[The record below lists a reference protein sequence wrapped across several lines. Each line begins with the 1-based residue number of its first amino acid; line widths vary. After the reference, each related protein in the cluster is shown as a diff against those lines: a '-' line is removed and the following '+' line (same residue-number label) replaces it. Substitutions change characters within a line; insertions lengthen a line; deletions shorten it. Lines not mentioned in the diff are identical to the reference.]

1 MEYSE
6 EIAYYEQKLAEARK
20 VVADAKQ
27 ERDSLKYRLRH
38 MKQRQY
44 CVEATKLII
53 QGCSQTELKQRLK
66 GDVHQL
72 QTVYAILRTAG
83 INLPERNYSI
93 LNKIRKEKREYN
105 ENEKV

>member
-44 CVEATKLII
+44 CVEATKLIN
-53 QGCSQTELKQRLK
+53 QGCSQSEIKQRLS
-66 GDVHQL
+66 GDVYQL

-83 INLPERNYSI
+83 MNLPESRFSI
-93 LNKIRKEKREYN
+93 INRIRKEKRE
-105 ENEKV
+105 KK

>member
-44 CVEATKLII
+44 CVEATKLIN
-53 QGCSQTELKQRLK
+53 QGCSQSEIKQRLS
-66 GDVHQL
+66 GDVYQL

-83 INLPERNYSI
+83 VNLPESRFSI
-93 LNKIRKEKREYN
+93 INKIRKEKREQ
-105 ENEKV
+105 K

>member
-6 EIAYYEQKLAEARK
+6 EIAYYEQKLARARK
-20 VVADAKQ
+20 VLADAKE

-44 CVEATKLII
+44 CVEATKLIN
-53 QGCSQTELKQRLK
+53 QGCSQAEVKQRLS
-66 GDVHQL
+66 GDVYQL

-83 INLPERNYSI
+83 VNLPESRFSI
-93 LNKIRKEKREYN
+93 INKIRKEKREP
-105 ENEKV
+105 

>member
-20 VVADAKQ
+20 MIADAKE

-44 CVEATKLII
+44 CVEATKLIN
-53 QGCSQTELKQRLK
+53 QGCSQSEIKQRLK
-66 GDVHQL
+66 GDVHLL

-83 INLPERNYSI
+83 MNLPEARCSI
-93 LNKIRKEKREYN
+93 INKIQKEKREQ
-105 ENEKV
+105 K

>member
-44 CVEATKLII
+44 CVEATKLIN
-53 QGCSQTELKQRLK
+53 QGCSQSEIKQRLS
-66 GDVHQL
+66 GDVYQL
-72 QTVYAILRTAG
+72 QAVYAILRTAG
-83 INLPERNYSI
+83 MNLPESRFSI
-93 LNKIRKEKREYN
+93 INRIRKEKRE
-105 ENEKV
+105 KK

>member
-20 VVADAKQ
+20 MMADAKE
-27 ERDSLKYRLRH
+27 ERDSLNFRLRH
-38 MKQRQY
+38 MKHRQY
-44 CVEATKLII
+44 CVEATKLIN
-53 QGCSQTELKQRLK
+53 QGCSQSEIKQRLS
-66 GDVHQL
+66 GDVYQL

>member
-20 VVADAKQ
+20 MMADAKE
-27 ERDSLKYRLRH
+27 ERDSLNYRLKH
-38 MKQRQY
+38 MKHRQY

-53 QGCSQTELKQRLK
+53 QGCPQAELKQRLS
-66 GDVHQL
+66 GDVYQL

-83 INLPERNYSI
+83 MNLPESRFSI
-93 LNKIRKEKREYN
+93 INRIRKEKRE
-105 ENEKV
+105 KK

>member
-6 EIAYYEQKLAEARK
+6 EIAYYEQRLARVRK
-20 VVADAKQ
+20 VLANAKD

-44 CVEATKLII
+44 CVEATRLII

-66 GDVHQL
+66 GDVYNL

-83 INLPERNYSI
+83 MNLPERNYSI
-93 LNKIRKEKREYN
+93 LNKIRKEKREQ
-105 ENEKV
+105 K

>member
-20 VVADAKQ
+20 MMADAKE

-44 CVEATKLII
+44 CVEATRLII

-66 GDVHQL
+66 GDVYQL
-72 QTVYAILRTAG
+72 QTIYAILRTAG
-83 INLPERNYSI
+83 INLPESRFSI
-93 LNKIRKEKREYN
+93 INRIRKEKREQ
-105 ENEKV
+105 K

>member
-1 MEYSE
+1 MKYSE

-20 VVADAKQ
+20 VVADAKE

-44 CVEATKLII
+44 CVEATKLIN
-53 QGCSQTELKQRLK
+53 QGCSQSEIKQRLS
-66 GDVHQL
+66 GDVYQL

-83 INLPERNYSI
+83 VNLPESRFSI
-93 LNKIRKEKREYN
+93 INKLRKEKREQ
-105 ENEKV
+105 K

>member
-20 VVADAKQ
+20 MMADAKE
-27 ERDSLKYRLRH
+27 ERDSLNFRLRH

-44 CVEATKLII
+44 CVEATRLII

-83 INLPERNYSI
+83 MNLPEPRYSI
-93 LNKIRKEKREYN
+93 INKIQKEKREQ
-105 ENEKV
+105 K

>member
-20 VVADAKQ
+20 VVADAKE

-44 CVEATKLII
+44 CVEATRLII

-66 GDVHQL
+66 GDVYQL
-72 QTVYAILRTAG
+72 QTIYAILRTAG
-83 INLPERNYSI
+83 INLPESRFSI
-93 LNKIRKEKREYN
+93 INRIRKEKREQ
-105 ENEKV
+105 K

>member
-20 VVADAKQ
+20 VVADAKE
-27 ERDSLKYRLRH
+27 ERDNLKYQLRH

-44 CVEATKLII
+44 CVEATKLIN
-53 QGCSQTELKQRLK
+53 QGCSQSELKQRLS
-66 GDVHQL
+66 GDVYQL

-83 INLPERNYSI
+83 MNLPESRFSI
-93 LNKIRKEKREYN
+93 INKIRKEKREQ
-105 ENEKV
+105 K

>member
-44 CVEATKLII
+44 CVEATKLIN
-53 QGCSQTELKQRLK
+53 QGCSQSEIKQRLS
-66 GDVHQL
+66 GDVYQL

-83 INLPERNYSI
+83 MNLPEARCSI
-93 LNKIRKEKREYN
+93 INKIQKEKRE
-105 ENEKV
+105 KK

>member
-6 EIAYYEQKLAEARK
+6 QIAYYEQKLAETRK

-53 QGCSQTELKQRLK
+53 QGCPQAELKQRLK
-66 GDVHQL
+66 GDVHLL

-83 INLPERNYSI
+83 INLPEARYSI
-93 LNKIRKEKREYN
+93 INKIQKEKREQ
-105 ENEKV
+105 K